1 MDLAYKNI
9 MTRIDRDDLFE
20 EAMDEFNAYKLYL
33 RHVESFGADDPYI
46 IESKKRFDHADFRAR
61 LKDFLN
67 LAAKIN
73 AAITTVSI

>member
-9 MTRIDRDDLFE
+9 MTRMDRDDLFE
-20 EAMDEFNAYKLYL
+20 EAMDEFRDYKLYL
-33 RHVESFGADDPYI
+33 IHLEAFGADDPYI
-46 IESKKRFDHADFRAR
+46 IDEKKRFESADFRAR